1 MVVFRVFAKP
11 FFYWVIMYILKFLQV
26 NRSRPQCLAARISF
40 PKLILPVFVVNPE
53 SFQENRIIFLQKKF
67 YLLSSE
73 SQKITLYIIRPVIRV
88 YFPDQVDMIGHQNKG
103 VHADTF
109 FLHQKPEAA
118 DYYFFMGIIF

>member
-1 MVVFRVFAKP
+1 MAATNNQKLKLL
-11 FFYWVIMYILKFLQV
+11 YILKFLQV

-40 PKLILPVFVVNPE
+40 PKLILPVFVINPE
-53 SFQENRIIFLQKKF
+53 SFKESRVVFLQVELNLLPGKF
-67 YLLSSE
+67 QE
-73 SQKITLYIIRPVIRV
+73 ITLYIFRPVIRI

-118 DYYFFMGIIF
+118 DYYFFMSIIF